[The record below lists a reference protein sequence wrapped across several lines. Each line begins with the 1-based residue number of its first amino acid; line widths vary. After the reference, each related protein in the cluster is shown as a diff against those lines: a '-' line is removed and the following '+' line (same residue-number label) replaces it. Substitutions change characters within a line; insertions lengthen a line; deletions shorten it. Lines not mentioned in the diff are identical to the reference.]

1 MKISEIY
8 SAMGLKVKLNYED
21 STVKFKPGVLVR
33 IEQSKERQ
41 VFLVSQYGA
50 GADDQKTV
58 LCKAGMQTAE
68 YLLDLFSGEHND
80 AYRCM
85 FLIDEVEE
93 NHIVVQ
99 SYTFQSVTEYKTPI
113 NIVISDRMA
122 EAESVTAD
130 KLRKKLRNDYVWD
143 QLGMPA
149 LFCLNYKDCKKK
161 NAKIRFVGGKRYLI
175 AQNTVQ
181 GIIAESVAYLKERYD
196 LPVDVF
202 VAPQINFI
210 PQSEV
215 AGVNDAL
222 YADLEKISHPAS
234 YFARWEAYDELSKK
248 LLEAESEEFGE
259 IPYTLFSFR
268 AEMNGVTYEFEVG
281 EELDDSVKGKE
292 VGASEKET
300 IEEQLNKNTKRKRQT
315 GVGQIKKIS
324 GYKVTTFLEADD
336 NTDLIPKTGVLKLYT
351 AGDRYIMERRLAARE
366 RMVKHQAPIKAIVA
380 LIESGVSGYELPNAW
395 GNHKAVTEEFRRNF
409 KRANELNPE
418 QIQALGIAI
427 NTPDIALIQG
437 PPGTGKT
444 TVIKAICERFR
455 EIFEADEKKLQKADP
470 EHILRSPKI
479 LISSFQNEA
488 VDNAISAPLPG
499 DIPAYRKTAKRAKDS
514 SKEQYQKA
522 LEQWYSGL
530 RDSIDEMIEDETA
543 SKYLNIKRELD
554 DEFLSYK
561 NAGEPIEKAAVLIDR
576 YLGYVEIPY
585 PKKLV
590 ESAKAII
597 LAASANSDDEY
608 SDPIV
613 NRIEAQRTSKESF
626 EDDGARNARKLA
638 AYIRINDDLDIPE
651 EILSAIEMV
660 VDDEY
665 SEEDFTAYLNAVD
678 VLRKKYCHEKSFID
692 PMDKD
697 TINECILTLANTF
710 SDHYLNTLSSMES
723 KKSLILSEFLNSLEQ
738 NYEKVV
744 KKYSMT
750 TAATC
755 QTCLDIREDSNK
767 TFDLVIIDEAA
778 RANPLDLFIPM
789 SMGRK
794 IILVGDHKQL
804 PHMLEQDVLK
814 ILMEDPRFR
823 DIPEIEKSLFERLFE
838 MFTDGQKPKAVQLTY
853 QFRMHPDICKFVSEA
868 FYDGILKTA
877 DSITPEKR
885 CSPHA
890 INEGKALS
898 FINIPIARGTETAG
912 ASKCRRAEVEIIGQ
926 DVRKILDADPY
937 ASIGIITFYAAQSRL
952 IKHHLDSFLNEEEK
966 YYIEIG
972 TVDAFQGKE
981 FDYVLLSCVRSN
993 QPKDGSAPIVGFL
1006 EKPNRLCVAFSRA
1019 IRQLAVYGD
1028 ADTLLQIP
1036 CFSKL
1041 YEICAIEG
1049 GGYYREY

>member
-8 SAMGLKVKLNYED
+8 SAMGLKVKLSYED
-21 STVKFKPGVLVR
+21 STVKFKAGVLVR
-33 IEQSKERQ
+33 IEQSQERQ
-41 VFLVSQYGA
+41 VFLVSQYGV
-50 GADDQKTV
+50 GADDEKSV
-58 LCKAGMQTAE
+58 LCKAGSQTAD
-68 YLLDLFSGEHND
+68 YLLDLFSGEYND
-80 AYRCM
+80 AYRCL
-85 FLIDEVEE
+85 FLIDDVE
-93 NHIVVQ
+93 NDHIVVQ

-113 NIVISDRMA
+113 NIIISDRMA
-122 EAESVTAD
+122 ESISAE
-130 KLRKKLRNDYVWD
+130 KLRKDYVWD

-149 LFCLNYKDCKKK
+149 LFCLNYKDRKKK
-161 NAKIRFVGGKRYLI
+161 NANLRFVGGKRYLI

-196 LPVDVF
+196 VPVDVF

-210 PQSEV
+210 PQSESTT
-215 AGVNDAL
+215 VNDAL
-222 YADLEKISHPAS
+222 SADLEKISNPAS

-248 LLEAESEEFGE
+248 LLDAESEEFGE
-259 IPYTLFSFR
+259 IPYTSFNFR
-268 AEMNGVTYEFEVG
+268 AELNGVTYEFEIE

-292 VGASEKET
+292 IGASEKES
-300 IEEQLNKNTKRKRQT
+300 IEEQLDKNVKKKRQV

-324 GYKVTTFLEADD
+324 GHKVTTFLEEDD
-336 NTDLIPKTGVLKLYT
+336 NTDLIPPTGVLKLYT
-351 AGDRYIMERRLAARE
+351 AGDRYIMARRLAARE
-366 RMVKHQAPIKAIVA
+366 RMIKHQAPIKSIVA

-395 GNHKAVTEEFRRNF
+395 GNHKAVTEELRRNF
-409 KRANELNPE
+409 KRAKELNPE
-418 QIQALGIAI
+418 QIRALDIAI

-470 EHILRSPKI
+470 EYILRSPKI

-499 DIPAYRKTAKRAKDS
+499 DIPAYRKTAKRTKDS
-514 SKEQYQKA
+514 SKEQYQRA
-522 LEQWYSGL
+522 LEKWYSDL
-530 RDSIDEMIEDETA
+530 RDSINSMIEDGTA
-543 SKYLNIKRELD
+543 SRFINIKRELD

-561 NAGEPIEKAAVLIDR
+561 NAGEPIDKAAALINR

-590 ESAKAII
+590 EAAKAII
-597 LAASANSDDEY
+597 LAASASSDDDY

-613 NRIEAQRTSKESF
+613 SKIEAQRISKESF

-638 AYIRINDDLDIPE
+638 AYIRINDDLDIPSG
-651 EILSAIEMV
+651 ILSAIEAV
-660 VDDEY
+660 VDDEF
-665 SEEDFTAYLNAVD
+665 SEDEFAAYVQAVET
-678 VLRKKYCHEKSFID
+678 LRKKYCHEKSFID
-692 PMDKD
+692 PRDKD
-697 TINECILTLANTF
+697 TINECILTLANAF

-723 KKSLILSEFLNSLEQ
+723 KKSLILSEFLNNLEQ
-738 NYEKVV
+738 NYERVV

-755 QTCLDIREDSNK
+755 QTCLDLREDPNK
-767 TFDLVIIDEAA
+767 TFDLVIVDEAA

-804 PHMLEQDVLK
+804 PHMLEPDVLK
-814 ILMEDPRFR
+814 RLMDNPRFK

-838 MFTDGQKPKAVQLTY
+838 MFSNGQKPKAIALTH
-853 QFRMHPDICKFVSEA
+853 QFRMHPDICNFVSEA
-868 FYDGILKTA
+868 FYDGMLKTA
-877 DSITPEKR
+877 DSITAEKR
-885 CSPHA
+885 MSPET
-890 INEGKALS
+890 INKGMALT
-898 FINIPIARGTETAG
+898 FVNIPIARGAETSG
-912 ASKCRRAEVEIIGQ
+912 VSKSRWAEAEIIGQ
-926 DVRKILDADPY
+926 DVKKILDADPD
-937 ASIGIITFYAAQSRL
+937 ASIGIITFYAAQSQL
-952 IKHHLDSFLNEEEK
+952 IKHHLDSFLNDEEK
-966 YYIEIG
+966 YNIEVG

-993 QPKDGSAPIVGFL
+993 RPKDGSIPVVGFL
-1006 EKPNRLCVAFSRA
+1006 EKPNRLCVAFSRS

-1028 ADTLLQIP
+1028 AETLLQIP

-1049 GGYYREY
+1049 GGCYREY